1 MEAFVPVE
9 DGSSSNKGLFARLVS
24 RLSLRNHNRGA
35 EEFEREIQTLIAEG
49 EEQGII
55 QHAEG
60 EMLQSIFDFQDT
72 IVREVMVPRTAC
84 VGMSITAT
92 IDQVIDTIIEHGHT
106 RIPVYEGDID
116 HVLGILHAKDLLQ
129 FWGRQIGPE
138 EIRSLL
144 RQPSFVPETKL
155 IREVFSEMRRREEH
169 LAVVIDEYG
178 GTAGLVTIEDIIEE
192 IVGEIRDEHDQE
204 EPGLVALDDGSILV
218 DARLSAEELSEHYGL
233 ALPEGD
239 FESVGGL
246 LIHLTGRVPQT
257 KETIILGDLQFVIQS
272 ADERRVHQVRIVPV
286 THTSTATGDSPEQND

>member
-1 MEAFVPVE
+1 VE
-9 DGSSSNKGLFARLVS
+9 DGSPSNKGLFARLVS
-24 RLSLRNHNRGA
+24 RLSQRNHNRDA
-35 EEFEREIQTLIAEG
+35 EDFEREIQTLIAEG

-60 EMLQSIFDFQDT
+60 EMLQSIFEFQDT

-84 VGMSITAT
+84 VSLAIESP
-92 IDQVIDTIIEHGHT
+92 IDQILSAIIEHGHT

-116 HVLGILHAKDLLQ
+116 HVLGILHAKDVLQ
-129 FWGRQIGPE
+129 FWGQQIGPDK
-138 EIRSLL
+138 IRSIL
-144 RQPSFVPETKL
+144 RRPSFVPETKL
-155 IREVFSEMRRREEH
+155 IREVLAEMRRREEH

-178 GTAGLVTIEDIIEE
+178 GTAGLVTIEDILEE

-204 EPGLVALDDGSILV
+204 EPGLIALDDGSVLV
-218 DARLSAEELSEHYGL
+218 DARLSAEELSAHCGL
-233 ALPEGD
+233 ELPEGD

-257 KETIILGDLQFVIQS
+257 KETISLGDLQFVIQS

-286 THTSTATGDSPEQND
+286 QPAKPFPPIAPE

>member
-1 MEAFVPVE
+1 VE
-9 DGSSSNKGLFARLVS
+9 DGSSSNKGLFARLAS

-55 QHAEG
+55 LHAEG
-60 EMLQSIFDFQDT
+60 EMLQSIFDFQET
-72 IVREVMVPRTAC
+72 IVREVMVPRTGC
-84 VGMSITAT
+84 IGLSIEVS
-92 IDQVIDTIIEHGHT
+92 IDQVIATIIEHGHT

-129 FWGRQIGPE
+129 FWGRPIGPD

-144 RQPSFVPETKL
+144 RRPSFVPETKL
-155 IREVFSEMRRREEH
+155 IREVLSEMRRREEH

-178 GTAGLVTIEDIIEE
+178 GTAGLVTIEDILEE

-204 EPGLVALDDGSILV
+204 EPGLIALDDGSILV

-233 ALPEGD
+233 ELPEGD

-257 KETIILGDLQFVIQS
+257 KETIQLGDLTFVIQS
-272 ADERRVHQVRIVPV
+272 ADERRVHQVKITP
-286 THTSTATGDSPEQND
+286 AASPAPSPPSAAE

>member
-1 MEAFVPVE
+1 VEAFVPVE
-9 DGSSSNKGLFARLVS
+9 DGPSSNKGLFARLVS
-24 RLSLRNHNRGA
+24 RLSQRNHNRGA

-72 IVREVMVPRTAC
+72 VVREVMVPRTAC
-84 VGMSITAT
+84 IGLSITAP
-92 IDQVIDTIIEHGHT
+92 IDEVIATIIEHGHT
-106 RIPVYEGDID
+106 RIPVFEGDID

-129 FWGRQIGPE
+129 FWGRSIGPD

-144 RQPSFVPETKL
+144 RQPSFVPESKL
-155 IREVFSEMRRREEH
+155 IREVLSEMRRREEH

-178 GTAGLVTIEDIIEE
+178 GTAGLVTIEDILEE

-204 EPGLVALDDGSILV
+204 EPGLI
-218 DARLSAEELSEHYGL
+218 EHYGL
-233 ALPEGD
+233 DLPEGD

-257 KETIILGDLQFVIQS
+257 KETIVLGDLQFVIQS
-272 ADERRVHQVRIVPV
+272 ADERRVHQVKIVP
-286 THTSTATGDSPEQND
+286 APPPSPAAPGASEPGPPPAR